1 MRQTSVFDFDVSLL
15 VVRNDNEISA
25 QVIINSCAY

>member
-1 MRQTSVFDFDVSLL
+1 MRQTSVVDFDVSLL
-15 VVRNDNEISA
+15 VVRNDIEISA